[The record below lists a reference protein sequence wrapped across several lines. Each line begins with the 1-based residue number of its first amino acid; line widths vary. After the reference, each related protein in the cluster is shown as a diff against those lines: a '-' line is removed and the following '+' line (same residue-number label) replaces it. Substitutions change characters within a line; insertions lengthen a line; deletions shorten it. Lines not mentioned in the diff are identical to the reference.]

1 MSTKKVSTKKVVRG
15 KRYSTEEKNNIIAF
29 VNEHNA
35 KNKRGGQL
43 TAAKKFGIS
52 QITIASWLKK
62 SGSKA
67 AAKAPKATKS
77 AKATKK
83 AAAKS
88 KGRTKGKTKAAP
100 AAGSIQKKL
109 SSLLTL
115 GNEIAKLERDLK
127 AKRTQFETIKASL

>member
-1 MSTKKVSTKKVVRG
+1 MSTKKVIRG
-15 KRYSTEEKNNIIAF
+15 KRYSTEEKSKIVAF

-67 AAKAPKATKS
+67 TAKSAVKAAPKASKV
-77 AKATKK
+77 AKKTV
-83 AAAKS
+83 AKS
-88 KGRTKGKTKAAP
+88 KGKTKAVST
-100 AAGSIQKKL
+100 GGNIQKKL
-109 SSLLTL
+109 SSLLSL
-115 GNEIAKLERDLK
+115 GKEIEKLERDLN
-127 AKRTQFETIKASL
+127 AKRAQFNTIKASL

>member
-1 MSTKKVSTKKVVRG
+1 MSTKKVIRG
-15 KRYSTEEKNNIIAF
+15 KRYSAEEKSKIVAF
-29 VNEHNA
+29 VLEHNA

-67 AAKAPKATKS
+67 TAKTAVKAAGKAPKA
-77 AKATKK
+77 AKK

-88 KGRTKGKTKAAP
+88 KGKTRGKAKAVST
-100 AAGSIQKKL
+100 GGTMQKKL
-109 SSLLTL
+109 SSLLAL
-115 GNEIAKLERDLK
+115 GNEIEKLERDLK
-127 AKRTQFETIKASL
+127 AKRAQFATIKASL

>member
-1 MSTKKVSTKKVVRG
+1 MSTKKVIRG
-15 KRYSTEEKNNIIAF
+15 KRYSAEEKSKIVAF

-62 SGSKA
+62 SSSKA
-67 AAKAPKATKS
+67 TAKTAVKAAGKAP
-77 AKATKK
+77 KATKK

-88 KGRTKGKTKAAP
+88 KGKAKAVSTG
-100 AAGSIQKKL
+100 GSIQKKL
-109 SSLLTL
+109 ISPSVARDIEGAEISSCA
-115 GNEIAKLERDLK
+115 NRCVKHS
-127 AKRTQFETIKASL
+127 ASLTAA

>member
-1 MSTKKVSTKKVVRG
+1 MSTKKVIRG
-15 KRYSTEEKNNIIAF
+15 KRYSAEEKSKIVAF

-62 SGSKA
+62 SGSKTA
-67 AAKAPKATKS
+67 GKATKA
-77 AKATKK
+77 AKVNKK

-88 KGRTKGKTKAAP
+88 AGKAVST
-100 AAGSIQKKL
+100 GGNMQKKL
-109 SSLLTL
+109 SSLLSL
-115 GNEIAKLERDLK
+115 GNEIEKLERDLS
-127 AKRTQFETIKASL
+127 AKRAQFNTIKASL